1 MSVPR
6 ILLVDDEREV
16 SRMLRSSIELSGWEC
31 IVVDAPSGEDALR
44 ELGRGPVDLLVA
56 DVKLPGISG
65 VDLVRKVRQLNPEAK
80 VIIITGHPTE
90 EIRKEAEDLG
100 VVALLPKPIGT
111 SLFLEA
117 VASVLRQTGELRGRA
132 VPERT
137 KKNIRERL
145 DVAMTNLSAAAVLL
159 IDDYGREVARVG
171 ETVDFDLEIA
181 LPSLMT
187 ASDSALKVSSL
198 IDGLLPGN
206 LLYIEGGTYNLY
218 LFNVGAFYTLVIVV
232 PRSMTDQLV
241 QIVEAGRS
249 TADELLDQL
258 SSSGVVKTSEAEQDV
273 LEERRAK
280 SPFGEWKVITA
291 NDKENEE
298 PDLQEEANT
307 VEKEDAE
314 DFWDQAVEDSPSV
327 EEVDNG
333 ILTYEEARKKGL
345 LPDESE

>member
-31 IVVDAPSGEDALR
+31 VVVDAPSGEDALR

-65 VDLVRKVRQLNPEAK
+65 IDLVRKVRQLNPEAK
-80 VIIITGHPTE
+80 VIIITGQPMDD
-90 EIRKEAEDLG
+90 IRQEVEDLG
-100 VVALLPKPIGT
+100 VVAMLPKPIGT

-132 VPERT
+132 VPDRT
-137 KKNIRERL
+137 KKNIGDRL
-145 DVAMTNLSAAAVLL
+145 QVAMDNLNAASVLL

-171 ETVDFDLEIA
+171 EIQEFDLEVA

-187 ASDSALKVSSL
+187 ASDSALKVSNL
-198 IDGLLPGN
+198 TDGLLPAN

-232 PRSMTDQLV
+232 PRTMTGQLV

-249 TADELLDQL
+249 TAYELLDQL
-258 SSSGVVKTSEAEQDV
+258 SSSGVVKTSEEEQDI

-280 SPFGEWKVITA
+280 SPFGEWTVISA

-298 PDLQEEANT
+298 PDLIEEANK

-314 DFWDQAVEDSPSV
+314 EFWDQAVEDAPAD
-327 EEVDNG
+327 EEVDEG
-333 ILTYEEARKKGL
+333 ILTYEEARKQGL
-345 LPDESE
+345 LPDEKE